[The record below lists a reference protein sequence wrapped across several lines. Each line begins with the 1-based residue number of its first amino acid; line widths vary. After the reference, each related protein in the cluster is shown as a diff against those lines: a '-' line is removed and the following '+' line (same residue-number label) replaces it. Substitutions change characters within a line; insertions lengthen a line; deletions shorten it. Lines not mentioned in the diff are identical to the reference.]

1 MRIVLDVDPE
11 QSSTIS
17 EIAGGERF
25 IKYFFYQAAQEKITR
40 TLANRDRG
48 SKGLTEREVVELVRT
63 TILNMKRE
71 GLL

>member
-11 QSSTIS
+11 QFTTIS
-17 EIAGGERF
+17 ELAGGDRF
-25 IKYFFYQAAQEKITR
+25 IKYFFYQAAQEKVTR

-48 SKGLTEREVVELVRT
+48 SRGMTKKEIIELIRP
-63 TILNMKRE
+63 TILNMKEE

>member
-17 EIAGGERF
+17 ELAGGDRF
-25 IKYFFYQAAQEKITR
+25 IKYFFYQAAQEKVTR

-48 SKGLTEREVVELVRT
+48 QKGMTKKEVVELVRT
-63 TILNMKRE
+63 TILNMKEE

>member
-11 QSSTIS
+11 QFTTIS
-17 EIAGGERF
+17 ELAGGDRF
-25 IKYFFYQAAQEKITR
+25 IKYFFYQAAQEKVTR

-48 SKGLTEREVVELVRT
+48 SRGMTKKEIIKLIRP
-63 TILNMKRE
+63 TILNMKEE

>member
-17 EIAGGERF
+17 EIAGGDRF
-25 IKYFFYQAAQEKITR
+25 VKYFFYQAAQEKITR

-48 SKGLTEREVVELVRT
+48 SKGLTEKEVVELVRT